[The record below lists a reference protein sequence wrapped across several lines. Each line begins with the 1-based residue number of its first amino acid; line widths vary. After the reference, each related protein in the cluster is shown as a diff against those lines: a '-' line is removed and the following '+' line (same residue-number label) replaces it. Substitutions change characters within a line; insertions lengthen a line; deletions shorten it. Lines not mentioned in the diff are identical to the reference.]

1 MPHKGFA
8 DPVTYDEPGFH
19 LNYNT
24 PAVIHP
30 FMSLCCRKHVF
41 ETLQRIVIF
50 HVCCLYEM
58 NSVQHPSATCASHF
72 SETWLVST
80 MQQDH
85 ETCET

>member
-1 MPHKGFA
+1 
-8 DPVTYDEPGFH
+8 
-19 LNYNT
+19 
-24 PAVIHP
+24 
-30 FMSLCCRKHVF
+30 MSLCCLKHAF

-50 HVCCLYEM
+50 HVCCFYYEM
-58 NSVQHPSATCASHF
+58 KSVQHPSATCATHF